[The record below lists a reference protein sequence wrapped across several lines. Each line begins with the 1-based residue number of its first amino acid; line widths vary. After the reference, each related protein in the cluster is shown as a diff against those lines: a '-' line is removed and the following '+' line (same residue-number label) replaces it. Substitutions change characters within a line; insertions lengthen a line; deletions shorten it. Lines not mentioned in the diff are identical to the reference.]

1 MPELTSHPASSGD
14 SLPSDAVVDVTDPDT
29 SRTAPSARTPCRHCG
44 LPVGSAP
51 VGEDPYF
58 CCTGC
63 EIVFHA
69 LQENGWDETFYRLSD
84 VARERDATPASPS
97 IDPLVLSELDS
108 DAFLDEHTVEHDD
121 GTRSVDLFLDGVHC
135 AACVWLVERLPQERA
150 GVLDARLDLPRARL
164 RLRYDPDHIALSD
177 VARWLAQFGYTA
189 HPVRHDSAS
198 ARTEGE
204 RRLLVKVGVAW
215 ALAGNVMLLA
225 LALYAGL
232 DASQDPGLA
241 TAARWLSMLLAM
253 VAVGY
258 GGMEFFSRAWASVKL
273 AWRTRSFRS
282 LHMDTPIAVG
292 IGVGFGDSAWATISG
307 TGDVWFDSI
316 TVLIAA
322 LLTARWLQLRSRR
335 LAGDATD
342 RLLSLIP
349 SMVRRVTDSGDT
361 ETVRIDDVFV
371 NDVVR
376 VPSGEVIP
384 VDGRVATG
392 ASTINNAVLTGES
405 RPVSVSAGDEVTAG
419 ATNLSAPIDVLVQA
433 SGTDTRVGQL
443 LAWVRDA
450 SSGDARVV
458 SLADR
463 LTGYFVTAVAVLAL
477 FTAGLWWFL
486 DPGQMAVHVVA
497 LLVITCPCALG
508 MATPLAMAVA
518 AGKAARAG
526 IFIKNESALQVLTSV
541 DAVILDKTGTLTE
554 GRLSLVEVVG
564 DEDAVT
570 LAAALEESST
580 HPIADAL
587 VRDRGVC
594 PAPGSARP
602 TVTDVDTTQ
611 GQGISGR
618 VDGHHVAIGRPDW
631 VQREHTTLAGDA
643 ADDDPFSRF
652 AHDGYTPVAVAVDGD
667 LRAALAFGDRIRP
680 SSRGIIERLTEAGTD
695 VYLCSGDHPDTVQAV
710 SRKLGLPADRASGHV
725 SPEEKREHV
734 NALRADGRTVMMVGD
749 GVNDAAALQAADV
762 GVAVEGGS
770 TASLVAADIFLTRD
784 GLDPVSELLTGADHV
799 MRVIR
804 GNLTFSLSY
813 NVLGA
818 AAAIA
823 GLVGPLVAAI
833 AMPISSLIVVT
844 ASILQR
850 SFQTENDDRPAPETP
865 PPPRPDRA
873 PTAAASSRTATPGA
887 VATPS

>member
-14 SLPSDAVVDVTDPDT
+14 SLPSDAVVDVTDPDA

-108 DAFLDEHTVEHDD
+108 EAFLDEHTVEHDD
-121 GTRSVDLFLDGVHC
+121 GTRTVDLFLDGVHC

-164 RLRYDPDHIALSD
+164 SLRYDPDHIALSD

-241 TAARWLSMLLAM
+241 TAARWLSMLLAV

-405 RPVSVSAGDEVTAG
+405 RPVSVSAGDEV
-419 ATNLSAPIDVLVQA
+419 
-433 SGTDTRVGQL
+433 
-443 LAWVRDA
+443 
-450 SSGDARVV
+450 
-458 SLADR
+458 
-463 LTGYFVTAVAVLAL
+463 
-477 FTAGLWWFL
+477 
-486 DPGQMAVHVVA
+486 
-497 LLVITCPCALG
+497 
-508 MATPLAMAVA
+508 
-518 AGKAARAG
+518 
-526 IFIKNESALQVLTSV
+526 
-541 DAVILDKTGTLTE
+541 
-554 GRLSLVEVVG
+554 
-564 DEDAVT
+564 
-570 LAAALEESST
+570 
-580 HPIADAL
+580 
-587 VRDRGVC
+587 
-594 PAPGSARP
+594 
-602 TVTDVDTTQ
+602 
-611 GQGISGR
+611 
-618 VDGHHVAIGRPDW
+618 
-631 VQREHTTLAGDA
+631 
-643 ADDDPFSRF
+643 
-652 AHDGYTPVAVAVDGD
+652 
-667 LRAALAFGDRIRP
+667 
-680 SSRGIIERLTEAGTD
+680 
-695 VYLCSGDHPDTVQAV
+695 
-710 SRKLGLPADRASGHV
+710 
-725 SPEEKREHV
+725 
-734 NALRADGRTVMMVGD
+734 
-749 GVNDAAALQAADV
+749 
-762 GVAVEGGS
+762 
-770 TASLVAADIFLTRD
+770 
-784 GLDPVSELLTGADHV
+784 
-799 MRVIR
+799 
-804 GNLTFSLSY
+804 
-813 NVLGA
+813 
-818 AAAIA
+818 
-823 GLVGPLVAAI
+823 
-833 AMPISSLIVVT
+833 
-844 ASILQR
+844 
-850 SFQTENDDRPAPETP
+850 
-865 PPPRPDRA
+865 
-873 PTAAASSRTATPGA
+873 
-887 VATPS
+887 